1 MPCFKFQISRP
12 TFTFPISGYKYQY
25 SQLMETLMGFE
36 VGNLELDTFD
46 LDWKPET
53 WDFVFE
59 AWELEQVI
67 WNLDSESRSSEF
79 ATCKSQVRKCEV

>member
-1 MPCFKFQISRP
+1 
-12 TFTFPISGYKYQY
+12 
-25 SQLMETLMGFE
+25 MGFE

-46 LDWKPET
+46 LDWKQET
-53 WDFVFE
+53 WDLVFE

-79 ATCKSQVRKCEV
+79 ATCTSQVRKCEV